1 MKKSLSKLLIYSQVI
16 VEAVVEKV
24 NLERICRVR
33 GDEHQR
39 HNSGLPASKVHLEEE
54 EL

>member
-24 NLERICRVR
+24 NLGRLYRVR
-33 GDEHQR
+33 EEDQR
-39 HNSGLPASKVHLEEE
+39 HNCGLPASKVHLEEE